1 MEWRMRNKLGL
12 SLVFGR
18 CICVPVAPAAI
29 GVWAVEA
36 TGELLTEP
44 TTQKGATLII
54 LGSPRQ
60 TARRGNPTLF
70 PAPGMDRQSEDLSL
84 HRPNVSR
91 SQPPSAIGAPLRGP
105 GTGDERRSLALSYG
119 LWCLSLVGICGIHR
133 VYNRKPLTGF
143 LWLFTFGLCGI
154 GQLVDLFLIPGMV
167 EGVNRQLNLPAGS
180 VGAATPIDRQLLRL
194 ARQAGEK
201 GFTINDALIE
211 LDLPLH
217 FDSGSLQEEIDK
229 LMKLHLLDV
238 GNDERGRV
246 IYREP

>member
-1 MEWRMRNKLGL
+1 MG
-12 SLVFGR
+12 
-18 CICVPVAPAAI
+18 
-29 GVWAVEA
+29 
-36 TGELLTEP
+36 
-44 TTQKGATLII
+44 
-54 LGSPRQ
+54 
-60 TARRGNPTLF
+60 
-70 PAPGMDRQSEDLSL
+70 RQSKEHSL
-84 HRPNVSR
+84 LRPTVSR
-91 SQPPSAIGAPLRGP
+91 SQPPSAIGALLRGP

-167 EGVNRQLNLPAGS
+167 EGVNRQILPQGTVA
-180 VGAATPIDRQLLRL
+180 AATPIDRQLLRL

-211 LDLPLH
+211 LDLPDH
-217 FDSGSLQEEIDK
+217 FDSGSLQQEIEK
-229 LMKLHLLDV
+229 LLQLHLLDV

-246 IYREP
+246 VYREP